1 MERKNPFVEKVSW
14 KHIFSFEFIFL
25 MFLALLFNTLY
36 YPIENFFKPSSKRFK
51 ELSQLRM
58 PELAKA
64 IVENGDYERGN
75 VNKVKWRTGLE
86 SKTGLYE
93 YEQQIIS
100 KHLSTAGTDDA
111 YINDVLK
118 VAKFDMFWVTRNGY
132 EVNTAQKTFFW
143 AFWLGVIITCFV
155 FWIF

>member
-1 MERKNPFVEKVSW
+1 
-14 KHIFSFEFIFL
+14 
-25 MFLALLFNTLY
+25 
-36 YPIENFFKPSSKRFK
+36 
-51 ELSQLRM
+51 
-58 PELAKA
+58 
-64 IVENGDYERGN
+64 
-75 VNKVKWRTGLE
+75 
-86 SKTGLYE
+86 LYE

-100 KHLSTAGTDDA
+100 KHLSTAGTDYA

-132 EVNTAQKTFFW
+132 EVNTTQKTFFW